1 VFVSP
6 MVYVDGEPFW
16 GVDRL
21 PHVEKWLASGGF

>member
-1 VFVSP
+1 

-21 PHVEKWLASGGF
+21 PHVEKWLATGGF